1 MTTLDKMR
9 LKSFVE
15 RIERME
21 AEKKE
26 FEDEIRDIYAEAKGV
41 GFDVKILR
49 KVVALRKQD
58 PDKRREEF
66 EILYLYLSDLGD
78 LADTPL
84 GEFLRLP

>member
-66 EILYLYLSDLGD
+66 EILSHYRSDLGD